1 MSENMK
7 SRQNRVRRNVTA
19 LVSAVALACGAVS
32 MPGAVDAFERP
43 EEPISVAFGPG
54 NGSPAQ
60 IEPKVLFQTREQFD
74 ASSLKTMNSAL
85 PGQKLGYTVN
95 VSLKAPKPPSDITVA
110 EPGQSFLYADQTH
123 PFVVAINTDPLA
135 PYDQSGFKYEWT
147 GLASGEEQQPLIS
160 SEVRD
165 LPNGGKQLLLGFIPN
180 PEFKDANGTS
190 IPVLGKETQLRIF
203 VPAQVSDDVK
213 SGTELQGSS
222 DATAYI
228 FPYNWIVEVAR
239 QEQFPGECT
248 QNSTYLFRYDGGGY
262 GSWLMDVNAG
272 SLYADNRTV
281 KLEAKMFDRD
291 PRDGTAKELPLVEPT
306 PAKSANGPYFPAEVD
321 GLPSSNYTWDTAL
334 DWVWDENSRTGT
346 QWIQDGA
353 WIQVTHGVE
362 NTKCAQNSDSYST
375 PQGRETTNSAVNV
388 ENGVAPLPNT
398 GEYSTSIPVG
408 FASVGDF
415 VWEDANGNGI
425 QDDGESGFSGVA
437 VKVIPPEGSSEDT
450 RNAKTDGSGN
460 WKIEGLT
467 PGVEYTVEFT
477 LPDGY
482 VETKSTVGADRG
494 KDSNGKSSKVTLGS
508 GEYNQTY
515 DFGVMKET
523 TTPATSTTTTPVTST
538 TADCDC
544 TPVTVTKEIPTT
556 VAGQT
561 TTITTTA
568 TEVIND
574 SEAVKIGDKVFID
587 KNGNGKQ
594 DADETEGVGGITVVI
609 TNTQTGNVSRTVTD
623 KDGNWKAIGKPGTY
637 EVTFEIGRRVA
648 SDPKLVTRT
657 ITLKPGDENFDIDLP
672 VLPEGTVGDFV
683 WNDVNGDGK
692 QDQGEAGVPN
702 VAVKVSRDGEPS
714 RFAVTDKDGKWNIE
728 GLTPNAEYTV
738 TYIQPEGWNVT
749 GKVPNATDQAGVTT
763 SITLKPGEANN
774 DIDLGLQRDN
784 TVPDPKPGTL
794 GGIIWLDGDRDGNNN
809 GNDKGYEGIEVR
821 IYEPGK
827 TEPFKTTTTD
837 KGGSWLFTGLDQGV
851 DYRVE
856 YNIPDGFD
864 VTKQPDNT
872 TVVNNKVE
880 LSITLD
886 GNKPVDLDYDFG
898 VGRSSTVVTKTVTT
912 TVTAPK
918 ETITESEGSSADV
931 LERCWA
937 NAVGSPLLYLT
948 PIALLGALGGKLA
961 EPYLGAVNQQLAQF
975 NAQIQDAINRNTPD
989 WGIRG
994 RDGNRNDPFASFRAQ
1009 INAANREMARIAN
1022 DPQTRQLGAIA
1033 AGLIGLIAAGA
1044 VVYDWCS
1051 NEVGD
1056 AVTSSSKGDGAT
1068 KPSTATE
1075 PATR

>member
-1 MSENMK
+1 MGEVSK
-7 SRQNRVRRNVTA
+7 PRRSQIRRNVTA
-19 LVSAVALACGAVS
+19 LVSAVALACGAVAVPQVAS
-32 MPGAVDAFERP
+32 AYVPAEIGLVDGKNHGNPDGPAPEVAVKMTGNPSQVIPGE
-43 EEPISVAFGPG
+43 SVNLTFS
-54 NGSPAQ
+54 GS
-60 IEPKVLFQTREQFD
+60 V
-74 ASSLKTMNSAL
+74 
-85 PGQKLGYTVN
+85 
-95 VSLKAPKPPSDITVA
+95 KAPKPVGQTAQAGQANLRNVEFGFVTVGAELAREPRAQDFTWSSGETYPIQVTKDETPAGTVWIIFFDGMDTADETFSAVLPAKISDDAQPGTEVYAEATANTRIFPKVDWVRQEDLEFRKTEDKCVRVA
-110 EPGQSFLYADQTH
+110 EGTH
-123 PFVVAINTDPLA
+123 IL
-135 PYDQSGFKYEWT
+135 E
-147 GLASGEEQQPLIS
+147 
-160 SEVRD
+160 
-165 LPNGGKQLLLGFIPN
+165 
-180 PEFKDANGTS
+180 
-190 IPVLGKETQLRIF
+190 
-203 VPAQVSDDVK
+203 
-213 SGTELQGSS
+213 
-222 DATAYI
+222 
-228 FPYNWIVEVAR
+228 
-239 QEQFPGECT
+239 
-248 QNSTYLFRYDGGGY
+248 GGGY
-262 GSWLMDVNAG
+262 GQWLADLSLGTSDGEARLEELDLRISVPDGDGYRDITDEVMKEVEQESANTQLLDSEGRSKQYPGTVWQEVFNWRYDTTNFTGDVWLPSG
-272 SLYADNRTV
+272 T
-281 KLEAKMFDRD
+281 KLEFTQNVRDTSGSCDDQRWENLGHRMFVSSGRTD
-291 PRDGTAKELPLVEPT
+291 LV
-306 PAKSANGPYFPAEVD
+306 ANGA
-321 GLPSSNYTWDTAL
+321 A
-334 DWVWDENSRTGT
+334 GT
-346 QWIQDGA
+346 R
-353 WIQVTHGVE
+353 IQV
-362 NTKCAQNSDSYST
+362 
-375 PQGRETTNSAVNV
+375 
-388 ENGVAPLPNT
+388 VA
-398 GEYSTSIPVG
+398 SKPVT
-408 FASVGDF
+408 ASVGDR
-415 VWEDANGNGI
+415 VWVDTNRNGL
-425 QDDGESGFSGVA
+425 QEEGESGLADVSVTVTG
-437 VKVIPPEGSSEDT
+437 KVNGED
-450 RNAKTDGSGN
+450 KTYATKTNKDGN
-460 WKIEGLT
+460 WKVEGLT
-467 PGVEYTVEFT
+467 PGVEYTVTFQI
-477 LPDGY
+477 PDGY
-482 VETKSTVGADRG
+482 EVTKTVEGQPE
-494 KDSNGKSSKVTLGS
+494 KDSNGLTSTVTLEAG
-508 GEYNQTY
+508 QY
-515 DFGVMKET
+515 DDTIDLGLVKSET
-523 TTPATSTTTTPVTST
+523 TTPTSTPATPTATTTT
-538 TADCDC
+538 DCDC
-544 TPVTVTKEIPTT
+544 TPTTVTESTTIPTT
-556 VAGQT
+556 VQVPTTVT
-561 TTITTTA
+561 TTTTE

-594 DADETEGVGGITVVI
+594 DEDETEGVGGITVVI